1 MPRVVRGGRQP
12 RRLWPALA
20 THGLGRGGPV
30 GGAAGGARVWR
41 DLPVHAGVAPQA
53 QLAYS
58 SLETLSRTNCFPFG
72 PLPVRLL
79 TPLRSA
85 ARRRHRRAAGRRSR
99 GARQLQ
105 LVGPHLDARRGQMSR
120 HANGAGHH
128 APRPGL
134 DPGRQMARPAAA
146 RFLRFHGRARWAR
159 ETAHGCRVGR
169 QEGEAGI

>member
-58 SLETLSRTNCFPFG
+58 SLETLSCVLVR
-72 PLPVRLL
+72 PLL
-79 TPLRSA
+79 
-85 ARRRHRRAAGRRSR
+85 GY
-99 GARQLQ
+99 
-105 LVGPHLDARRGQMSR
+105 LVTTYLGK
-120 HANGAGHH
+120 
-128 APRPGL
+128 
-134 DPGRQMARPAAA
+134 
-146 RFLRFHGRARWAR
+146 
-159 ETAHGCRVGR
+159 
-169 QEGEAGI
+169 